1 MSELFAGVQLFNQEG
16 ETVDGAEYLKGKV
29 VGLYFSASWCPPCRQ
44 FTPKLKRFYEEIKKK
59 HPEFEVVFVSRDR
72 EDEDLREYFNE
83 HMGAWAA
90 IPFGNEKIQELLA
103 KYEVKTIPAMRI
115 VKPNGDVVVQD
126 ARTEIQEKGKEDP
139 EALWEEWLAFYD

>member
-1 MSELFAGVQLFNQEG
+1 MSELLAGTKLINQDSEELDAG
-16 ETVDGAEYLKGKV
+16 EHLKGKV

-44 FTPKLKRFYEEIKKK
+44 FTPKLTRFFDEIRKK

-72 EDEDLREYFNE
+72 EDGDLREYFLE
-83 HMGAWAA
+83 HMGAWTA
-90 IPFGNEKIQELLA
+90 IPFGTPRIQELLEQ
-103 KYEVKTIPAMRI
+103 YEVKTIPSMRI

-126 ARTEIQEKGKEDP
+126 ARTEIQDKGNDP

>member
-1 MSELFAGVQLFNQEG
+1 MSELLSGVELFNQAG
-16 ETVDGAEYLKGKV
+16 ETVDGGEYLKGKV

-44 FTPKLKRFYEEIKKK
+44 FTPKLKRFYEEIKKS

-72 EDEDLREYFNE
+72 EDADLREYFQE

-90 IPFGNEKIQELLA
+90 IPFGDEKIQQLLA
-103 KYEVKTIPAMRI
+103 QYEVKTIPAMRI

-139 EALWEEWLAFYD
+139 EGLWDEWLAFYD